1 MLKRLL
7 IALDATPAAREAQSL
22 ALRLALAHG
31 AALKGLAIV
40 DPEILIPVEPMPIG
54 GDTYKVHKD
63 AVLIDRARAAASAL
77 AQAFTDEC
85 RTAHVEAESGAIQ
98 GPALAT
104 LISAC
109 APHDVVVLGNDTSFG
124 GDPKAPSPLIA
135 GLLNNNPRP
144 LIVSPVN
151 EAPGPA
157 TLIAYDASVPAMRA
171 LQLFAALGLRKANEA
186 VVVSIGADA
195 AAAKTMAEEGETF
208 LRERGYKAVARP
220 LAGGKN
226 PIDTLIAA
234 AKSANAGMIVAGA
247 YGHRG
252 WREWL
257 LGTTTEA
264 LVAQSPVPLFIHH

>member
-7 IALDATPAAREAQSL
+7 IALDATPAAREAESL
-22 ALRLALAHG
+22 ALRLALAHS

-40 DPEILIPVEPMPIG
+40 DPEILIPIEPMPIG
-54 GDTYKVHKD
+54 GDTYKMHKD

-77 AQAFTDEC
+77 AQAFSDEC
-85 RTAHVEAESGAIQ
+85 RTAHVEAEASAIQ

-104 LISAC
+104 LIGAC
-109 APHDVVVLGNDTSFG
+109 APHDVVILGNDTSFG
-124 GDPKAPSPLIA
+124 GDAKAPSPLIA

-144 LIVSPVN
+144 LIVSPAH